1 MYLSGSS
8 RQCIAAGL
16 VGDEGL
22 AFVPRRGRCVDDFV
36 TFHRQRPER
45 RIVRSASFWYRRKAS
60 RINGAERSL
69 NAPLQ
74 RS

>member
-16 VGDEGL
+16 VGGEGF

-45 RIVRSASFWYRRKAS
+45 RIVA
-60 RINGAERSL
+60 
-69 NAPLQ
+69 Q
-74 RS
+74 RFILVPTQSQQNQ

>member
-1 MYLSGSS
+1 
-8 RQCIAAGL
+8 
-16 VGDEGL
+16 
-22 AFVPRRGRCVDDFV
+22 
-36 TFHRQRPER
+36 
-45 RIVRSASFWYRRKAS
+45 VRSASFWYRRKAS